1 MKKYQVAKEV
11 SSDAKKELKQY
22 SELVQLLL
30 SNRDIKTEKEA
41 EIFLNSDWERDTHDP
56 FEMLNMERAVKRVL
70 QAIDK
75 NEKIVIY
82 SDYDCDGIPGGVVL
96 HDFFKKVGYENFEN
110 YIPHRHEEGYGLN
123 VEAVEKLA
131 KGAAKL
137 MITVDCGITDVDEV
151 ALARDLGVDV
161 IITDHHVVPEK
172 LPNAYTIL
180 DPKQKDETYPF
191 KELCGAG
198 VAFKLVQ
205 ALLKKGKESKA
216 NGFDIVDGWGK
227 WLLDMVGIA
236 TVADMV
242 PLVGENRVFAKY
254 GLFVLQKSSRV
265 GLQKLLRKT
274 KINQRY
280 ITEDDIGFMIAPRI
294 NVAGRM
300 DVPMRAFEMLAERD
314 EAVAGT
320 LMDHLHEI
328 NESRKHTVASMVKE
342 IKKELKHREIKD
354 VIVIGNPKW
363 RVGVLGLA
371 ANKITEEYDRPAF
384 VWGREGSQ
392 TIKGSCRSD
401 GSVHLVDLMREVRE
415 EVFID
420 IGGHEA
426 AGGFSITNGYIHTL
440 EDELISAYQKV
451 KYDTGDSNKT
461 MIDKKMSLDEVSWA
475 TYNNIDNL
483 APFGVGNPKP
493 TFLFEN
499 IEIVL
504 MKQFGKGEDHLQ
516 LNFKNS
522 AGDMIPAIGF
532 FMLPE
537 TSDKKP
543 LEIGKKINL
552 VATVEKSM
560 FRGRPELRLRIVEIF
575 V

>member
-236 TVADMV
+236 LSDW
-242 PLVGENRVFAKY
+242 Y
-254 GLFVLQKSSRV
+254 G
-265 GLQKLLRKT
+265 T
-274 KINQRY
+274 
-280 ITEDDIGFMIAPRI
+280 T
-294 NVAGRM
+294 
-300 DVPMRAFEMLAERD
+300 
-314 EAVAGT
+314 
-320 LMDHLHEI
+320 
-328 NESRKHTVASMVKE
+328 
-342 IKKELKHREIKD
+342 
-354 VIVIGNPKW
+354 
-363 RVGVLGLA
+363 
-371 ANKITEEYDRPAF
+371 
-384 VWGREGSQ
+384 
-392 TIKGSCRSD
+392 
-401 GSVHLVDLMREVRE
+401 
-415 EVFID
+415 
-420 IGGHEA
+420 
-426 AGGFSITNGYIHTL
+426 
-440 EDELISAYQKV
+440 
-451 KYDTGDSNKT
+451 
-461 MIDKKMSLDEVSWA
+461 
-475 TYNNIDNL
+475 
-483 APFGVGNPKP
+483 
-493 TFLFEN
+493 
-499 IEIVL
+499 
-504 MKQFGKGEDHLQ
+504 
-516 LNFKNS
+516 
-522 AGDMIPAIGF
+522 
-532 FMLPE
+532 
-537 TSDKKP
+537 TSD
-543 LEIGKKINL
+543 I
-552 VATVEKSM
+552 A
-560 FRGRPELRLRIVEIF
+560 
-575 V
+575 